1 MSSDGQ
7 IFELEKSIVKSID
20 KLNENLQM
28 IALQLY
34 YSSSMDTDP
43 FKNERIKNFLEIK
56 KNCKREDKNE
66 FK

>member
-43 FKNERIKNFLEIK
+43 FKNERIKNFL
-56 KNCKREDKNE
+56 RDKE
-66 FK
+66 ELQKGG

>member
-1 MSSDGQ
+1 MSTDGQ

-20 KLNENLQM
+20 KLNENLSM

-43 FKNERIKNFLEIK
+43 FKNERIKNFLADSEK
-56 KNCKREDKNE
+56 LQRGR
-66 FK
+66 

>member
-1 MSSDGQ
+1 MSTDGQ

-43 FKNERIKNFLEIK
+43 FKNERIKNFLADSEK
-56 KNCKREDKNE
+56 LQRGR
-66 FK
+66 